1 MDKKLAFFTLLIVTL
16 FLGVEGCRKK
26 EQIRKPSADEI
37 ARVNDVV
44 LTQRDLE
51 MDIPEAQR
59 GFITPRQKR
68 DYVRRWIENEILHQ
82 EAKRKEIDQ
91 DDSVKWLIDQT
102 VRSTIIEAFLEKELG
117 AMAKVTEEE
126 AKQYYQENKNRF
138 RREEEEV
145 RLSHI
150 LLRNIAEAG
159 LVTVRLQE
167 GESFD
172 MIAKQMSLDE
182 ATKQKGGDMGIIP
195 FSKLSPQF
203 YEEVTKLEIR
213 EVSPPIQTDHGYEII
228 MVTDRKEKDSIR
240 EYELVKDQITDF
252 LILAKKKQ
260 ELGNLLEEL
269 KKEAKVETFGWAS
282 GVFPQEK
289 R

>member
-1 MDKKLAFFTLLIVTL
+1 MCKKLAFFNLLILTL
-16 FLGVEGCRKK
+16 FLSLGGCQKK
-26 EQIRKPSADEI
+26 EKIQTPSTEVI

-59 GFITPRQKR
+59 SFITPEQKR

-82 EAKRKEIDQ
+82 QAKSKKIDQ
-91 DDSVKWLIDQT
+91 DDSVKWLIDRT

-117 AMAKVTEEE
+117 ARAKVTEEE
-126 AKQYYQENKNRF
+126 AKQYYQKNKNRF
-138 RREEEEV
+138 RREEVEV

-150 LLRNIAEAG
+150 LVRNIAEAG
-159 LVTVRLQE
+159 LVTVRMQG

-195 FSKLSPQF
+195 LSKLSPQF
-203 YEEVTKLEIR
+203 YEEVAKLEIR
-213 EVSPPIQTDHGYEII
+213 EVSPPIQTDYGFEII
-228 MVTDRKEKDSIR
+228 MVTDRKEKDSII

-252 LILAKKKQ
+252 LILAKKKK